1 MNFLVILLLLIFEVV
16 ELDKR
21 LLEGQ
26 RDLMSIVLSKP
37 ELELG
42 KLYKENTLVL
52 LSKNKMM
59 KSP

>member
-1 MNFLVILLLLIFEVV
+1 MNFLVILLSLTFEVV

-26 RDLMSIVLSKP
+26 RDLMSIVFSKP

-42 KLYKENTLVL
+42 KLYKENTLV
-52 LSKNKMM
+52 
-59 KSP
+59 

>member
-1 MNFLVILLLLIFEVV
+1 MES
-16 ELDKR
+16 DKR

-26 RDLMSIVLSKP
+26 RDLMSVVLSKP

>member
-1 MNFLVILLLLIFEVV
+1 M

>member
-1 MNFLVILLLLIFEVV
+1 M

-26 RDLMSIVLSKP
+26 RDLMSIVLSKR